1 VNSYFI
7 FILTIS
13 AGITMTA
20 QVTALFDK
28 IWQQYLTVTPSAK
41 KIHQLLGNGDDVIN
55 DHVAYRTFN
64 IEKINLDKLAK
75 HLISIGYTEC
85 GQYDFSAKKLTAK
98 HFEHTTSTM
107 PKVFI
112 SELRVEEFSNEI
124 QTIICN
130 LVDQLPDN
138 ISEQPDFLYSDR
150 PWKISSTDYNTLL
163 ATSEYAAWLAA
174 WGYRANH
181 FTVSINHL
189 DGFDCLIE
197 VNNCLK
203 NAGYTLNKAG
213 GEIKGDQAVKLEQ
226 SSILADK
233 ALVKFS
239 DVTLE
244 IPSCF
249 YEFAKR
255 YPLTDGK
262 LYTGFVAASADKI
275 FESTNAT

>member
-1 VNSYFI
+1 
-7 FILTIS
+7 
-13 AGITMTA
+13 MTTK
-20 QVTALFDK
+20 VTALFDN
-28 IWQQYLTVTPSAK
+28 IWQQYLTVTPSANN
-41 KIHQLLGNGDDVIN
+41 IHQLLGNGKDVIN

-64 IEKINLDKLAK
+64 IEKVNLEKLAK
-75 HLISIGYTEC
+75 HLLVLGYTEC

-98 HFEHTTSTM
+98 HFEHSNSTM

-112 SELRVEEFSNEI
+112 SELRVEEFSAEI
-124 QTIICN
+124 QQIIRK
-130 LVDQLPDN
+130 LVDQLPDD
-138 ISEQPDFLYSDR
+138 ISEPADFLYSGR
-150 PWKISSTDYNTLL
+150 PWQISSADYKALL

-189 DGFDCLIE
+189 DGFDCIID
-197 VNNCLK
+197 VNNTLK
-203 NAGYTLNKAG
+203 SAGYTLNSTG
-213 GEIKGDQAVKLEQ
+213 GEIKGDESVKLEQ
-226 SSILADK
+226 SSTLADK
-233 ALVKFS
+233 ALVEFS

-255 YPLTDGK
+255 YPLPNGE

-275 FESTNAT
+275 FESTNAS